1 MIPLILFSIIAVLL
15 LVYFSMAWYF
25 FPAFFSSQ
33 PERAKGLPIIT
44 QANLSRSQALAGS
57 SFNFFVTG
65 FNKGLTTDIQIVSVS
80 FPNLTGDISRGKSD
94 PYGGYVKVKEHNFT
108 QSPLFVIP
116 SDTVGSGYSGG
127 AETVTAKYPSIEFFS
142 RPWKAKTGYSASLE
156 IAAGSVG
163 KFVVLLKAIS
173 LPHFDKFSHYPQK
186 GLKDYQR
193 EFVEVYSIYI
203 K

>member
-1 MIPLILFSIIAVLL
+1 MNPMILFSIIAVPL

-33 PERAKGLPIIT
+33 PERAEGLPIIT
-44 QANLSRSQALAGS
+44 QANLSHSLVLAGS
-57 SFNFFVTG
+57 SFNFVVTG
-65 FNKGLTTDIQIVSVS
+65 FNKGQTTDIQIVSVS

-116 SDTVGSGYSGG
+116 GDTAGSGYSGG

-142 RPWKAKTGYSASLE
+142 RPWKAETGYSASLE

-163 KFVVLLKAIS
+163 KFVVFVKAIS
-173 LPHFDKFSHYPQK
+173 LPHFDKSSHYPQK

-193 EFVEVYSIYI
+193 EFVEVNPIYI